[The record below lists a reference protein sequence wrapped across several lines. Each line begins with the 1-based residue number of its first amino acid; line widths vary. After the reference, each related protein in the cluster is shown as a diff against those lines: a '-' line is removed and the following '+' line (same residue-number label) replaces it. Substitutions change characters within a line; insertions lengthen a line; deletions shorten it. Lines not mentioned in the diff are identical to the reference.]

1 MFRSKRTPRPKGT
14 PGLISFREGMAALPR
29 ALAVKLDD
37 GLVME
42 ARLLALERGA
52 DGKWAAKWQGP
63 GGQSEEQFDGVVLA
77 VPAHALA
84 AFPVPAELV
93 ESLAPLA
100 KIEHPPVTN
109 VVLGFPRDGV
119 GHPLDGFGVL
129 VPAVENLSILG
140 ALFNSTLFPG
150 RAPEGQVLI
159 TVFVGGARQPALA
172 QLPDAELLARVLGD
186 LGKLLQVTVPPSFQK
201 IIRWPHA
208 IPQYNLDYGTML
220 IAMEAAERAWPG
232 LVLAGSYRG
241 GVSVPQVLEN
251 GAAAG
256 LRALN
261 LSPSIG
267 E

>member
-1 MFRSKRTPRPKGT
+1 M
-14 PGLISFREGMAALPR
+14 
-29 ALAVKLDD
+29 
-37 GLVME
+37 
-42 ARLLALERGA
+42 
-52 DGKWAAKWQGP
+52 
-63 GGQSEEQFDGVVLA
+63 
-77 VPAHALA
+77 
-84 AFPVPAELV
+84 
-93 ESLAPLA
+93 
-100 KIEHPPVTN
+100 
-109 VVLGFPRDGV
+109 
-119 GHPLDGFGVL
+119 
-129 VPAVENLSILG
+129 
-140 ALFNSTLFPG
+140 
-150 RAPEGQVLI
+150 LI

-201 IIRWPHA
+201 IIRWPHE